1 MGLALGTLFPV
12 PDNDLPRMLIGQLK
26 KQQWIYM
33 DRYRGVRLSLERCL
47 FLYPYSNFI
56 DKMLDR
62 SGALGTSVVSI
73 L

>member
-1 MGLALGTLFPV
+1 
-12 PDNDLPRMLIGQLK
+12 MLIGQLK